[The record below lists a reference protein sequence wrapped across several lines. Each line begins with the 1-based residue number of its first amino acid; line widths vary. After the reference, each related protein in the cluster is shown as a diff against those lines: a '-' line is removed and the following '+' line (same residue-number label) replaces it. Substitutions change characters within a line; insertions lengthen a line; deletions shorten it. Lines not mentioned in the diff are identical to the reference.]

1 MFRDLSEESVS
12 RSFGRKC
19 FQTFRVK
26 VFQKKMHFRGE
37 YVSDPGRI
45 CLVEN
50 ATKHDLSIF
59 AFFAFP
65 HFCISTAFC
74 GHYNPK
80 GGHARPWPD
89 IFQRTRD
96 IYICA
101 RNLTIH
107 TQHQPPHA
115 PKSKTTPYHTTTKR
129 PPKHTPPNA
138 PKSKTTPDH
147 TTTKAPQ
154 TTQRPQNSED
164 YCSEDY
170 CVL

>member
-59 AFFAFP
+59 ALFAFP

-80 GGHARPWPD
+80 GGQARPWPD
-89 IFQRTRD
+89 ISQRTRD

-101 RNLTIH
+101 GNLTIH

-115 PKSKTTPYHTTTKR
+115 PKSKIYRRNMFKNLSESNVSKPFGRIYSCEKGTNTKLR
-129 PPKHTPPNA
+129 
-138 PKSKTTPDH
+138 
-147 TTTKAPQ
+147 
-154 TTQRPQNSED
+154 
-164 YCSEDY
+164 
-170 CVL
+170 